1 VQSHWES
8 FAPAQVTDKTSAL
21 TAQVSSEYFYIFDG
35 KCKIFIRELSL
46 PVETTFVLVK
56 IISNIILPKK

>member
-21 TAQVSSEYFYIFDG
+21 VAQVSSDNFNFFTFLMENVE
-35 KCKIFIRELSL
+35 IFIRELSL
-46 PVETTFVLVK
+46 PVETTFCFG
-56 IISNIILPKK
+56 

>member
-21 TAQVSSEYFYIFDG
+21 TAQVSTDFFTFSLENVGY
-35 KCKIFIRELSL
+35 FIRELSL

-56 IISNIILPKK
+56 IISNIIFA